1 MFTMYLKSV
10 FLMSIILGI
19 FICIFILCNFTTHIY
34 MFISFKILYISLN
47 CNAGRC
53 DQYNVRIVLIFRLF
67 NVFKCMM
74 CSKIVFISMTF
85 TLHYSWT
92 LCDTMHSFL
101 RTADIDTDHYEE
113 NCDVHILPA
122 DKHLKYI
129 FFVRYEYL
137 ICESFYIHNFVFVE
151 YQKFKQLFNSP
162 FWYNCINMLDI
173 WEKKI
178 QLVTFQAFYM
188 YYGKYTCMMYNQLVY
203 NLHAYNN
210 ITFLS
215 LWRDQFSS
223 QSSQLQKQFF
233 SNVFPCKMSP
243 ILIFSWFL
251 LWLTPVWN
259 FTKLLCILWQ
269 YDLGCEIKL
278 YDMMYQS
285 LIQSYRCLPPISHTE
300 LSVLAALNLCKRLNF
315 TRFL

>member
-1 MFTMYLKSV
+1 MLEDVIKIMYEL
-10 FLMSIILGI
+10 FW
-19 FICIFILCNFTTHIY
+19 F
-34 MFISFKILYISLN
+34 
-47 CNAGRC
+47 
-53 DQYNVRIVLIFRLF
+53 FRLF
-67 NVFKCMM
+67 NVFTCMM
-74 CSKIVFISMTF
+74 CSKIVFVSMTF

-129 FFVRYEYL
+129 CFVRYEYL
-137 ICESFYIHNFVFVE
+137 ICESFVIHNFVFMV

-215 LWRDQFSS
+215 LWRDRFSS

-269 YDLGCEIKL
+269 NDLGCEIKL
-278 YDMMYQS
+278 YDMMYMYYYVN
-285 LIQSYRCLPPISHTE
+285 IDCMRD
-300 LSVLAALNLCKRLNF
+300 
-315 TRFL
+315 